1 LTRGPDAWPRDRDCY
16 TNKLIHRLVVENL
29 KHRPIRTLLSAVA
42 IGVQVT
48 MILTLVGVSNGVL
61 GDIAERSRG
70 TGADVMVRPPSSSV
84 LAFSGNMPQG
94 IVGLIRKQPHVA
106 LATGVLVQSIGNFDS
121 ITGVNLDEFNSMS
134 GGLRYRSGGPFT
146 GPDDLIIDDVYA
158 DAHHLKP
165 GDVLDLGLRWHIS
178 GVVESGKL
186 SHLFAPLDSLQQK
199 YSATDKISMAYIK
212 LDKPSNTDSVIAAL
226 NNLLTNY
233 KVFSVDQFVSLIS
246 VDSIPILKRFTNVV
260 IGLAVI
266 VGFLVVFLSM
276 YTAVL
281 ERTREIGILK
291 ALGASPGYIMSI
303 LMRETLVLAITGAVA
318 GILMSY
324 GTRWIMKVFVPTMPM
339 LIVPAWW
346 PWAALIAL
354 TGSLIGAIY
363 PGLKASRQDAIEALA
378 YD

>member
-1 LTRGPDAWPRDRDCY
+1 M
-16 TNKLIHRLVVENL
+16 
-29 KHRPIRTLLSAVA
+29 LSAVA

-61 GDIAERSRG
+61 GDIAQRSRG
-70 TGADVMVRPPSSSV
+70 TGADIFVRPPGSSV

-94 IVGLIRKQPHVA
+94 VVGVIRKEPHVA

-121 ITGVNLDEFNSMS
+121 ITGVNLDEFNAMS
-134 GGLRYRSGGPFT
+134 GGLHYLAGGPFT
-146 GPDDLIIDDVYA
+146 RPDDLIIDDIYA
-158 DAHHLKP
+158 NAHHLKP
-165 GDVLDLGLRWHIS
+165 GDTLDLGLKWRIS

-186 SHLFAPLDSLQQK
+186 SHLFAPLASLQEK
-199 YSATDKISMAYIK
+199 YSATDKISMAYVK
-212 LDKPSNTDSVIAAL
+212 LDNPENTGAVIMELQARL
-226 NNLLTNY
+226 DDY
-233 KVFSVDQFVSLIS
+233 RIYSVDQFVSLVS
-246 VDSIPILKRFTNVV
+246 VDSIPILKRFTSVV

-303 LMRETLVLAITGAVA
+303 LMRETLVLAATGAIA

-324 GTRWIMKVFVPTMPM
+324 GTRWIMQVFVPTMPM

>member
-1 LTRGPDAWPRDRDCY
+1 M
-16 TNKLIHRLVVENL
+16 IHRLVIENL

-70 TGADVMVRPPSSSV
+70 TGADIIVRPPGSSV

-94 IVGLIRKQPHVA
+94 VVGVIRKEPHVA

-121 ITGVNLDEFNSMS
+121 ITGIDLSQFNAMS
-134 GGLRYRSGGPFT
+134 GGLHYISGGPFT
-146 GPDDLIIDDVYA
+146 GPNDLIIDDVYA
-158 DAHHLKP
+158 NAHHLKP
-165 GDVLDLGLRWHIS
+165 GDTLNLGLNWRVS

-186 SHLFAPLDSLQQK
+186 SHLFAPLDSLQSK
-199 YSATDKISMAYIK
+199 YSATDKVSMVYVK
-212 LDKPSNTDSVIAAL
+212 LDNPSNTNAVIGELEARL
-226 NNLLTNY
+226 PDY

-246 VDSIPILKRFTNVV
+246 VDSIPILKRFTSVV

-291 ALGASPGYIMSI
+291 ALGASPGYIMSM
-303 LMRETLVLAITGAVA
+303 LMRETLALAVTGAIA

-324 GTRWIMKVFVPTMPM
+324 GTRWIMQIFVPTMPM
-339 LIVPAWW
+339 VIVPAWW
-346 PWAALIAL
+346 PWAALTAL

-363 PGLKASRQDAIEALA
+363 PGLKASRQDAIEALS

>member
-1 LTRGPDAWPRDRDCY
+1 M
-16 TNKLIHRLVVENL
+16 IQRLVVENL

-70 TGADVMVRPPSSSV
+70 TGADVMVRPPGSSV

-94 IVGLIRKQPHVA
+94 ITRVIREQAHVA

-121 ITGVNLDEFNSMS
+121 ITGINLDEFNAMS
-134 GGLRYRSGGPFT
+134 GGLHYLKGGPFA
-146 GPDDLIIDDVYA
+146 GPDDLIVDDVYA
-158 DAHHLKP
+158 AAHHLKP
-165 GDVLDLGLRWHIS
+165 GDTLDLGLKWRIS
-178 GVVESGKL
+178 GIVESGKL
-186 SHLFAPLDSLQQK
+186 SHMFAQLDGLQHK
-199 YSATDKISMAYIK
+199 YSATDKVSMIYVK
-212 LDKPSNTDSVIAAL
+212 LDNPSNTDKVIDAL
-226 NNLLTNY
+226 NSLLSTY
-233 KVFSVDQFVSLIS
+233 KIFSVDQFVSLIS

-260 IGLAVI
+260 IGLAVV

-291 ALGASPGYIMSI
+291 ALGATPGYIMAI
-303 LMRETLVLAITGAVA
+303 LMRETLVLAVAGAIA

-339 LIVPAWW
+339 LIVYSWW
-346 PWAALIAL
+346 PWAAIIAL

>member
-1 LTRGPDAWPRDRDCY
+1 
-16 TNKLIHRLVVENL
+16 LIHRLIFENL
-29 KHRPIRTLLSAVA
+29 KHRPVRTLLSAVA

-61 GDIAERSRG
+61 SDIAERSRG
-70 TGADVMVRPPSSSV
+70 TGADVMVRPPGSSV

-94 IVGLIRKQPHVA
+94 VVGLIRKEPHVA
-106 LATGVLVQSIGNFDS
+106 LATGTLVQSIGNFDS
-121 ITGVNLDEFNSMS
+121 ITGIDIAEFNAMS
-134 GGLRYRSGGPFT
+134 GGLHYNAGGPFT
-146 GPDDLIIDDVYA
+146 GPDDLLIDDVYA
-158 DAHHLKP
+158 NAHRLKP
-165 GDVLDLGLRWHIS
+165 GDVLDLGLKWRIA

-186 SHLFAPLDSLQQK
+186 SHLFAPMDSLQDK
-199 YSATDKISMAYIK
+199 YSARDKVSMVYVK
-212 LDKPSNTDSVIAAL
+212 LDDRANTAAVITAL
-226 NNLLTNY
+226 KERLEDY
-233 KVFSVDQFVSLIS
+233 KVFSVDEFVSLIS
-246 VDSIPILKRFTNVV
+246 VDSIPILKRFTSVV
-260 IGLAVI
+260 IGLAVV

-291 ALGASPGYIMSI
+291 ALGASPGYIMAI
-303 LMRETLVLAITGAVA
+303 LLRETLVLAVAGAAA

-324 GTRWIMKVFVPTMPM
+324 GTRWIMQIFVPTMPM
-339 LIVPAWW
+339 LIVHGWW

-354 TGSLIGAIY
+354 TGALIGAIY

>member
-1 LTRGPDAWPRDRDCY
+1 LAPVFVASREHGWY
-16 TNKLIHRLVVENL
+16 TNKLIHRLVLENL
-29 KHRPIRTLLSAVA
+29 KHRPIRTLLSAIA

-48 MILTLVGVSNGVL
+48 MILTLVGVSEGVL
-61 GDIAERSRG
+61 GDIAQRSRG
-70 TGADVMVRPPSSSV
+70 TGADVMVRPPGSSV

-94 IVGLIRKQPHVA
+94 VVGVVRKEPHVA
-106 LATGVLVQSIGNFDS
+106 QAIGTLVQTIGNFDS
-121 ITGVNLDEFNSMS
+121 ITGINLDEFNAMS
-134 GGLRYRSGGPFT
+134 GGLRYLAGGPFT
-146 GPDDLIIDDVYA
+146 GPDDLIVDDVYA
-158 DAHHLKP
+158 NAHHLKP
-165 GDVLDLGLRWHIS
+165 GDTVDLGLKWRVCGI
-178 GVVESGKL
+178 VESGKL
-186 SHLFAPLDSLQQK
+186 SHMFAPLASLQEK
-199 YSATDKISMAYIK
+199 YSATNNVSMVYVK
-212 LDKPSNTDSVIAAL
+212 LDDKANTDRVIAAL
-226 NNLLTNY
+226 KARLEDY
-233 KVFSVDQFVSLIS
+233 RIFSVDQFVSLIT

-291 ALGASPGYIMSI
+291 ALGASPGYIMGI
-303 LMRETLVLAITGAVA
+303 LLRETLVLAVTGAVA

-324 GTRWIMKVFVPTMPM
+324 GTQWIMKVFVPTMPM
-339 LIVPAWW
+339 FIVFAWW

-354 TGSLIGAIY
+354 AGSMIGAIY